1 MSIFSKVTWKSM
13 WRNRTRT
20 LVTIVGIILSA
31 AMFTAVTTMAA
42 SLWDYL
48 IRGAVYTDGDW
59 FVRYTHSTEE
69 DLQKLEADDRVSV
82 VSDYGV
88 LGYVTLESE
97 EVHEDSFCLAACDQ
111 DFFARMPVHLLEGRL
126 PENSGELVISEDVAW
141 ALEASGMGS
150 TVGAEVA
157 LEYGASQEEPETTQT
172 AVYTIVGLMENEY
185 FMDYD
190 AMYQS
195 ALTVQDENTPDI
207 LWHKLYATTHT
218 AQDAYDMSD
227 GTGTIYGEDVDLNYR
242 LLSYYGTTRYSNYN
256 QVITNFALILF
267 AIIMVGSVSLIYNAF
282 SISVSERTKQFGLLS
297 SIGATKKQLR
307 RSVLFEAL
315 CLCGIGI
322 PVGLFAGWAGIAVTL
337 HFLGNTIDQMFS
349 FGAEGAVTFRA
360 VVSWQALLVGGA
372 AAVLTVLIS
381 ALIPARRATR
391 ISPMAAIRQTE
402 DYKTPK
408 KNGKVSKLSYKLW
421 GLPGVMAKKYYKTS
435 RKKYRTTIISLA
447 VSVILFIS
455 ASTFTDMLQKSLYSS
470 VQVENFDILFYTSD
484 DNERAQLET
493 IRREDCVSKS
503 VYYETDY
510 YVSFDAGT
518 FSPAQQEAWDAI
530 CVNRDMDPRCR
541 NVDVYYVEDE
551 AFFAYLEEQGIDPAP
566 YQDSENPTALVCNQT
581 LNTYY
586 YQDENG
592 EWTRYSYHIEPV
604 SEGTETVQLLTNGLP
619 EELPWEEDGNAGIGG
634 WEYLTLDGQLGMRAY
649 SILELEDGTVT
660 VDEENAVYFI
670 ITAETDENGD
680 LCQTYYAY
688 DPETGTRAQ
697 EPSGV
702 LEDAGFTIRLGARID
717 ELPFGI
723 QTNVQDNPYSWALI
737 APLSAKTEDGDN
749 LGYYALNAGDYGTLK
764 SKLDEIGEYSYV
776 DYREDEENSRSLM
789 LMINVF
795 SYGFIILISLI
806 CAANVFNTISTNI
819 ALRRR
824 DFGMLRSVGMKTK
837 ELYRMMNF
845 ECVIYGIRSLLFGL
859 PISLLISWAIQKS
872 TMEELFDAAFTI
884 PWAAA
889 MIAVVSVFLVVFTSM
904 LYAVT
909 KLRKDNP
916 IDALRAENL

>member
-1 MSIFSKVTWKSM
+1 MGINILSKVTWKSM

-31 AMFTAVTTMAA
+31 AMFTAVTTMAV

-48 IRGAVYTDGDW
+48 IQGVVYTDGNW

-69 DLQKLEADDRVSV
+69 DFQKLEADDRVSV

-88 LGYVTLESE
+88 LGYVNLESE
-97 EVHEDSFCLAACDQ
+97 EIHEDSFCLAACDQ

-150 TVGAEVA
+150 TVGAEVT
-157 LEYGASQEEPETTQT
+157 LEYGESQEETETTQT
-172 AVYTIVGLMENEY
+172 ITYTIVGIMENEY

-195 ALTVQDENTPDI
+195 ALTVQDANIPDI

-256 QVITNFALILF
+256 RVISNFALILF
-267 AIIMVGSVSLIYNAF
+267 AIIMAGSVSLIYNAF

-322 PVGLFAGWAGIAVTL
+322 PLGLFAGWAGIAVTL
-337 HFLGNTIDQMFS
+337 HFLGNTIDRMFF
-349 FGAEGAVTFRA
+349 FGVEGAVTFRA

-372 AAVLTVLIS
+372 AAALTVLLS

-391 ISPMAAIRQTE
+391 ISPMAAIRQVG
-402 DYKTPK
+402 DYKVPK
-408 KNGKVSKLSYKLW
+408 KNIRAGRLTYKLF

-435 RKKYRTTIISLA
+435 RKKYRATIISLTI
-447 VSVILFIS
+447 SVVLFIS
-455 ASTFTDMLQKSLYSS
+455 AATFTDALQRSLDYS
-470 VQVENFDILFYTSD
+470 VNVENFDILYYVTPD
-484 DNERAQLET
+484 ERDALEEV
-493 IRREDCVSKS
+493 RSQDCVAQA
-503 VYYETDY
+503 VYYETERY
-510 YVSFDAGT
+510 ISFIPLESLDADT
-518 FSPAQQEAWDAI
+518 QAAWDSLAYDQEFDPQ
-530 CVNRDMDPRCR
+530 CRD
-541 NVDVYYVEDE
+541 VEIIYLEDD
-551 AFFAYLEEQGIDPAP
+551 AFFAYLAEQGIAQEP
-566 YQDSENPTALVCNQT
+566 YQDFEHPTVLVCNQT
-581 LNTYY
+581 LTSYY
-586 YQDENG
+586 MQTNGG
-592 EWTRYSYHIEPV
+592 EWVRYSYDVSPV
-604 SEGTETVQLLTNGLP
+604 PQDAQAVDLFAGGIPLERLTQATGASVEYVTIQGTLGLKLRP
-619 EELPWEEDGNAGIGG
+619 MVDYGDGIVGESEDGV
-634 WEYLTLDGQLGMRAY
+634 L
-649 SILELEDGTVT
+649 
-660 VDEENAVYFI
+660 YFRM
-670 ITAETDENGD
+670 ANETDENG
-680 LCQTYYAY
+680 
-688 DPETGTRAQ
+688 
-697 EPSGV
+697 SGV
-702 LEDAGFTIRLGARID
+702 LVYYPCNPDTGEITGDPITVEQDPIPQLTLGARID

-723 QTNVQDNPYSWALI
+723 SSSVQTAVYTWSVI
-737 APLSAKTEDGDN
+737 APLSAKENVENNGSYAMTAADYPALKVQLDAIDET
-749 LGYYALNAGDYGTLK
+749 GYA
-764 SKLDEIGEYSYV
+764 
-776 DYREDEENSRSLM
+776 DYRDSEESARSMM

-806 CAANVFNTISTNI
+806 CAANIFNTISTNI

-824 DFGMLRSVGMKTK
+824 DFGMLRSVGLKHK

-845 ECVIYGIRSLLFGL
+845 ECLIYGSRSLILGL
-859 PISLLISWAIQKS
+859 PLSILCSWWIQRS
-872 TMEELFDAAFTI
+872 TTEGLFDAGFVV
-884 PWAAA
+884 PWGPVIIAAA
-889 MIAVVSVFLVVFTSM
+889 CVFAVVFLTM

-916 IDALRAENL
+916 IDALRVENL